1 MGEADAALGEDEADI
16 LMVELPAASQRPF
29 SRSPP
34 APADFGATVERAL
47 DSLGLARAVVVG
59 HSLGSAYA
67 TYVAHHDARE
77 NEGGARRVGG
87 VVLIDPIAVNLHHS
101 RTTREVIFTRLDSA
115 QASFEDFLF
124 KKELWTAA
132 LVARQLPWYE
142 ASFWLDDCEAQTP
155 ALIAVGTLDTI
166 INPRAASDGFGSW
179 RARRRG
185 VRVLSMEG
193 MGHGEWL
200 VNDAAA
206 DSLVAAVHALR
217 LEAATVAA
225 ADGFQLTW

>member
-1 MGEADAALGEDEADI
+1 M
-16 LMVELPAASQRPF
+16 
-29 SRSPP
+29 
-34 APADFGATVERAL
+34 
-47 DSLGLARAVVVG
+47 
-59 HSLGSAYA
+59 
-67 TYVAHHDARE
+67 
-77 NEGGARRVGG
+77 
-87 VVLIDPIAVNLHHS
+87 
-101 RTTREVIFTRLDSA
+101 
-115 QASFEDFLF
+115 
-124 KKELWTAA
+124 
-132 LVARQLPWYE
+132 WYG